1 MKDMEIFS
9 KDNTWILVL
18 SLIWVLPWK
27 GYALWIAA
35 ENKSRLWFIALL
47 VLNTF
52 AILDIIFIFYV
63 AKKRMKDVKH
73 ALTAKIK

>member
-1 MKDMEIFS
+1 METFF
-9 KDNTWILVL
+9 KDNLWFIFFSIL
-18 SLIWVLPWK
+18 WVLPWK

-35 ENKSRLWFIALL
+35 ENKSKFWFILLL

-63 AKKRMKDVKH
+63 AKKTPKEIKE
-73 ALTAKIK
+73 AIKSKIK

>member
-1 MKDMEIFS
+1 MEII
-9 KDNTWILVL
+9 NQHPVLILTILVMW
-18 SLIWVLPWK
+18 ILPWK

-35 ENKSRLWFIALL
+35 ENKSRWWFIILL

-63 AKKRMKDVKH
+63 AKKTPKNVLD
-73 ALTAKIK
+73 ALKKKL

>member
-1 MKDMEIFS
+1 MEII
-9 KDNTWILVL
+9 KHHPVLILL
-18 SLIWVLPWK
+18 ASLLWVLPWK

-35 ENKSRLWFIALL
+35 ENKSKWWFIILL

-63 AKKRMKDVKH
+63 AKKTSKDFWR
-73 ALTAKIK
+73 ALTSKIKNN

>member
-1 MKDMEIFS
+1 MEIINQHPVLILLILMF
-9 KDNTWILVL
+9 WI
-18 SLIWVLPWK
+18 LPWK

-35 ENKSRLWFIALL
+35 EKKRKWWFIILL

-63 AKKRMKDVKH
+63 AKKTPKNVADVLKTK
-73 ALTAKIK
+73 L